1 MFLVEINE
9 SDSFQRV
16 LQELSD
22 RGFLLMSDA
31 ALPSVTGIV
40 AQEPIRGS
48 WWGHPKGREIFAVS
62 EQLSI
67 HPDVLVTKL
76 VSGKVTFIHRPL
88 WPALVQIAASLDAW
102 QLDNISGLAK
112 SLLLKVT
119 QDGVVRTDLLNEFE
133 AAKPKELGRAV
144 RELENRLLVYSG
156 QIHTESGAH
165 ARVLESWERWA
176 GRTGFVMQEMS
187 VEFAKN
193 EFETR
198 LEELNLRFR
207 AKGELPWKA
216 IKPKRGRR

>member
-1 MFLVEINE
+1 MKTNE

-48 WWGHPKGREIFAVS
+48 WWGHAKGREIFAVS
-62 EQLSI
+62 EQLSV

-88 WPALVQIAASLDAW
+88 WPALVRIAGSRDAW
-102 QLDNISGLAK
+102 QLDGISGVAQ

-133 AAKPKELGRAV
+133 AAKPKELAQAV
-144 RELENRLLVYSG
+144 LELENRLLVYG
-156 QIHTESGAH
+156 EQVHTESGAH
-165 ARVLESWERWA
+165 AKALESWEHWA
-176 GRTGFVMQEMS
+176 GRAGFVMQEMS
-187 VEFAKN
+187 VEIAKN
-193 EFETR
+193 DFEAR

-216 IKPKRGRR
+216 IKPKQGRR

>member
-1 MFLVEINE
+1 MRVKPGLKVFRGRTRQVETNE

-48 WWGHPKGREIFAVS
+48 WWGHAKGREIFAVS
-62 EQLSI
+62 EQLSV

-76 VSGKVTFIHRPL
+76 VSGKVTFVHRPL
-88 WPALVQIAASLDAW
+88 WPALVQIAGSRDAW
-102 QLDNISGLAK
+102 QLDGISGVAH

-133 AAKPKELGRAV
+133 AAKPKELAQAV
-144 RELENRLLVYSG
+144 LELESRLLVYG
-156 QIHTESGAH
+156 EQVHTESGAH
-165 ARVLESWERWA
+165 AKALESWEHWA
-176 GRTGFVMQEMS
+176 GRTGFVKQEMP
-187 VEFAKN
+187 VHFAKN
-193 EFETR
+193 KFQPR
-198 LEELNLRFR
+198 L
-207 AKGELPWKA
+207 
-216 IKPKRGRR
+216 

>member
-1 MFLVEINE
+1 METNE

-62 EQLSI
+62 EQLSV

-76 VSGKVTFIHRPL
+76 VCGKVTFVHRHL
-88 WPALVQIAASLDAW
+88 WPALVQIAASRDAW
-102 QLDNISGLAK
+102 QLDGITGVAQ
-112 SLLLKVT
+112 SLLSKAT
-119 QDGVVRTDLLNEFE
+119 QDGVVRTDLLNEFR
-133 AAKPKELGRAV
+133 AAKPRELGRAV
-144 RELENRLLVYSG
+144 DELENRLLVYSE

-165 ARVLESWERWA
+165 ARVLESWEHWA
-176 GRTGFVMQEMS
+176 SRTGFVMQEMS
-187 VEFAKN
+187 VDVAKN
-193 EFETR
+193 EFEMR

>member
-1 MFLVEINE
+1 MESNE

-62 EQLSI
+62 EQLSV

-88 WPALVQIAASLDAW
+88 WSALVQIAGSRDAW
-102 QLDNISGLAK
+102 QLDGISGVAK
-112 SLLLKVT
+112 SLLSKVT
-119 QDGVVRTDLLNEFE
+119 QAGVVRTDLLDEF
-133 AAKPKELGRAV
+133 AAATPKELGQAV
-144 RELENRLLVYSG
+144 DELENRLLVYSE

-165 ARVLESWERWA
+165 ARVLESWEHWV
-176 GRTGFVMQEMS
+176 GRTGFVMREMS
-187 VEFAKN
+187 VESAKN

>member
-1 MFLVEINE
+1 MKTNE

-16 LQELSD
+16 LQELTD

-48 WWGHPKGREIFAVS
+48 WWGHAKGKEIYAVS

-67 HPDVLVTKL
+67 HPDVLVAKL
-76 VSGKVTFIHRPL
+76 VSGKITFVHRSL
-88 WPALVQIAASLDAW
+88 WPALVQIACSRDAW

-112 SLLLKVT
+112 SLLSKVT

-133 AAKPKELGRAV
+133 AAKPKELGQAV

-176 GRTGFVMQEMS
+176 GRIGFVMQEMS

-193 EFETR
+193 EFET
-198 LEELNLRFR
+198 
-207 AKGELPWKA
+207 
-216 IKPKRGRR
+216 